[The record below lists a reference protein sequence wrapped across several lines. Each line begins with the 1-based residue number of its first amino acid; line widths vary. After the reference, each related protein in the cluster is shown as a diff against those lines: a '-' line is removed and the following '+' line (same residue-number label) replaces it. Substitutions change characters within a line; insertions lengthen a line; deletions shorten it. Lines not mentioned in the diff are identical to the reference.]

1 MKHFR
6 FYHAETGLFHGDA
19 LVVNS
24 DDSEGRN
31 AGGHQKMALANCP
44 PGHKPI
50 EGHYDPLSQ
59 RVNVTTGVVEDY
71 QPPPP
76 SSDHA
81 WAADVKRWQLLPEVA
96 QRQEARRAALA
107 QIARLEAV
115 QPRAVREAV
124 LGHAG
129 AADRLRSID
138 EQIAVLRGQR

>member
-1 MKHFR
+1 MKHFH

-24 DDSEGRN
+24 DDGEGRN

-59 RVNVTTGVVEDY
+59 RVNVTTGAVEDY
-71 QPPPP
+71 QPAQP
-76 SSDHA
+76 SPDHE
-81 WAADVKRWQLLPEVA
+81 WDAAVKRWQLLPEVA

-107 QIARLEAV
+107 QIARLEA
-115 QPRAVREAV
+115 QAARTIREAV
-124 LGHAG
+124 LTGNH
-129 AADRLRSID
+129 DRLAALD
-138 EQIAVLRGQR
+138 AQIAALRKSL